1 MGWTLMFAGR
11 RFTVGMWRWADG
23 DADGTAYGNAGA
35 HTGYQYANADI
46 SSANTHPGANPDTRP
61 HSDSYTGTY
70 PNAGAGWRPLDT

>member
-1 MGWTLMFAGR
+1 MFAGR